1 MSATT
6 NQATSQ
12 QQKVP
17 ASFNT
22 CYFCKQTQNHGG
34 EVTNS
39 AAPAVARTTRSAKS
53 WLRIGEVHR
62 RLCQAYQGQLGAY
75 CSRHCLPSYSAV
87 TLLSATTGREVPS
100 DQFDRI
106 WEGHCGGAMAR
117 NFAFYMNLKFPLGSM
132 PGYQCRSR
140 QPDSYSVLDRP
151 ELSPVELF

>member
-53 WLRIGEVHR
+53 LESEKSIVGSVKLIRVSLALIAVAIVCRLTQR
-62 RLCQAYQGQLGAY
+62 RLF
-75 CSRHCLPSYSAV
+75 
-87 TLLSATTGREVPS
+87 LSATTGREVPS